1 MSRAGI
7 HAVALEAG
15 VSAST
20 VSRVF
25 NCPQN
30 VAADTR
36 GRVEAAARRLQYR
49 PLGAGRM
56 LRRQRSEV
64 LGVVL
69 PTLHNPVFAECL
81 EGIAAAAADA
91 GYAIQLATTEYRP
104 DREQA
109 AVAALLPRVDGLVLV
124 VSDPARAQALRAI
137 RAAGL
142 PYVLA
147 YNRHPR
153 HPCVS
158 VDNEGAVAELVRELH
173 RRGHR
178 RIAMLCGDLRA
189 SDRSRARH
197 RGFLRGMAA
206 CGLPPGPLVEVAFDD
221 PTTGGLAAVL
231 DGAVRPTALL
241 CSNDLLAL
249 RALRAA
255 HRRGLRVP
263 QDLSVTGFDGIALG
277 AELVPSL
284 ATIAQPN
291 HDIGAACV
299 ALLAPAAQ
307 AAAPLAAAASRLLP
321 HRFRPGESLG
331 APSADLPT

>member
-1 MSRAGI
+1 VSRTGI
-7 HAVALEAG
+7 QAVAREAG
-15 VSAST
+15 VSAAT

-25 NCPQN
+25 NRPQQ
-30 VAADTR
+30 VAVETR
-36 GRVEAAARRLQYR
+36 TRIEAVAQRLRYR
-49 PLGAGRM
+49 PSGAGRT

-69 PTLHNPVFAECL
+69 PTLRNPVFAECL
-81 EGIAAAAADA
+81 EGIAAAAVDA
-91 GYAIQLATTEYRP
+91 GHAIQLATTEYRP
-104 DREQA
+104 HREQE

-124 VSDPARAQALRAI
+124 VSDPARSLALRAI
-137 RAAGL
+137 RAAEL

-158 VDNEGAVAELVRELH
+158 VDDEGAVAALASELH

-178 RIAMLCGDLRA
+178 RIAMLCGDLQA

-197 RGFLRGMAA
+197 RGFLRGMAE
-206 CGLPPGPLVEVAFDD
+206 CGLPPGPMVEVPFDD
-221 PTTGGLAAVL
+221 PATAGLADLLA
-231 DGAVRPTALL
+231 GARRPTALL
-241 CSNDLLAL
+241 CSNDLLAM

-255 HRRGLRVP
+255 HRCGLRVP

-284 ATIAQPN
+284 ATVVQPN
-291 HDIGAACV
+291 HGIGAACV
-299 ALLAPAAQ
+299 ALLAPAAR
-307 AAAPLAAAASRLLP
+307 AAAPLAAADSRLLP
-321 HRFRPGESLG
+321 HQFRPGESLG
-331 APSADLPT
+331 APLPDLPT